1 MILKIKESDME
12 LNLIL
17 LFAPIIL
24 MGVIFAVV
32 FAIQDRKQAK
42 TKEKS

>member
-1 MILKIKESDME
+1 MTLKIKESEME
-12 LNLIL
+12 L
-17 LFAPIIL
+17 LFAPMIL
-24 MGVIFAVV
+24 MGVIFVVV

>member
-1 MILKIKESDME
+1 ME
-12 LNLIL
+12 LNLIV
-17 LFAPIIL
+17 LFAPL
-24 MGVIFAVV
+24 MLIGVIFAVY